1 MPSRQ
6 TILATAVYLAAL
18 VYFAAFTRF
27 VYYLLRLDI

>member
-18 VYFAAFTRF
+18 VYFAAFSGF
-27 VYYLLRLDI
+27 VYYGFIRE